1 MSPARGYNP
10 PDSTLADLKHLHAT
24 LGIDRVV
31 FTQPSTYGTD
41 NSAMLAAMRRLHW
54 MQIEHLEQPGQEFI
68 SIRPTFGEALE
79 HILPVNERRP
89 DPDYEDFRLRFFFH
103 VFHPTPVEK
112 TEWLDEIV
120 NHRWYL
126 KLQRRRFGHPDSAA
140 EREADVA
147 RGGAL
152 RSVTIRPG
160 ETWSF
165 NATIGS
171 PANVEVRTIGGV
183 PGGGW
188 CDLASRYVQ
197 AVRPLLPREA
207 VQFVNHVT
215 TSGIR
220 IADVAD
226 DDAVSI
232 WNIDGQA
239 GSAGQSQDLQITNT
253 LDTPLRLL
261 VVEQPDQQIVVR
273 AALGESEL

>member
-1 MSPARGYNP
+1 MPIELTRAQLLISVFIASVFVLVMLSGQSASPALISTWLPRQAAAA
-10 PDSTLADLKHLHAT
+10 DS
-24 LGIDRVV
+24 V
-31 FTQPSTYGTD
+31 
-41 NSAMLAAMRRLHW
+41 LAAPQAIAGVAQAGTSSVPL
-54 MQIEHLEQPGQEFI
+54 
-68 SIRPTFGEALE
+68 SIAGDVGFNVLSAL
-79 HILPVNERRP
+79 
-89 DPDYEDFRLRFFFH
+89 
-103 VFHPTPVEK
+103 
-112 TEWLDEIV
+112 
-120 NHRWYL
+120 
-126 KLQRRRFGHPDSAA
+126 G
-140 EREADVA
+140 A
-147 RGGAL
+147 RDGAL

-171 PANVEVRTIGGV
+171 PANVDVRTIGGV

-215 TSGIR
+215 TAGIR

-239 GSAGQSQDLQITNT
+239 GSAGQSQDLEITNT
-253 LDTPLRLL
+253 LNAPLKLQ
-261 VVEQPDQQIVVR
+261 VVDQPDQQIVVL
-273 AALGESEL
+273 ALVGNS

>member
-1 MSPARGYNP
+1 MPIELTRAQLLISVFIASVFVLVMLSGQSASPALISTWLP
-10 PDSTLADLKHLHAT
+10 KQSAAADS
-24 LGIDRVV
+24 VV
-31 FTQPSTYGTD
+31 AAA
-41 NSAMLAAMRRLHW
+41 NSALAAPRAIAGVAQANTSSVPL
-54 MQIEHLEQPGQEFI
+54 
-68 SIRPTFGEALE
+68 SIAGDVGFNVLSALGA
-79 HILPVNERRP
+79 H
-89 DPDYEDFRLRFFFH
+89 D
-103 VFHPTPVEK
+103 
-112 TEWLDEIV
+112 
-120 NHRWYL
+120 
-126 KLQRRRFGHPDSAA
+126 
-140 EREADVA
+140 
-147 RGGAL
+147 GAL

-171 PANVEVRTIGGV
+171 PTNVHVRTISGV

-253 LDTPLRLL
+253 LNAPLKLQ
-261 VVEQPDQQIVVR
+261 VVEQPDQQIVVQ
-273 AALGESEL
+273 AAVGDG

>member
-1 MSPARGYNP
+1 MPIELTRAQLLIGVCIASVFVLVMLSGQSASPALISTWLPRQSAAA
-10 PDSTLADLKHLHAT
+10 DS
-24 LGIDRVV
+24 VV
-31 FTQPSTYGTD
+31 AAA
-41 NSAMLAAMRRLHW
+41 NSVLAAPHTIAGVAQANTSSVPL
-54 MQIEHLEQPGQEFI
+54 
-68 SIRPTFGEALE
+68 SIAGDVGFNVLSAL
-79 HILPVNERRP
+79 
-89 DPDYEDFRLRFFFH
+89 
-103 VFHPTPVEK
+103 
-112 TEWLDEIV
+112 
-120 NHRWYL
+120 
-126 KLQRRRFGHPDSAA
+126 G
-140 EREADVA
+140 A
-147 RGGAL
+147 RDGAL

-171 PANVEVRTIGGV
+171 PAHVDVRTIDGV

-215 TSGIR
+215 TAGIQ

-253 LDTPLRLL
+253 LNAPLKLQ
-261 VVEQPDQQIVVR
+261 VVEQPDQQIVVQ
-273 AALGESEL
+273 AAVGE

>member
-1 MSPARGYNP
+1 MPIELTRAQLLISVFIASVFVLIILSGQSASPALISTWLPGQSAAA
-10 PDSTLADLKHLHAT
+10 DS
-24 LGIDRVV
+24 VV
-31 FTQPSTYGTD
+31 AA
-41 NSAMLAAMRRLHW
+41 NSVLAAPQVIAGVAQADTNSVPL
-54 MQIEHLEQPGQEFI
+54 
-68 SIRPTFGEALE
+68 SIAGDVGFNVLSAL
-79 HILPVNERRP
+79 
-89 DPDYEDFRLRFFFH
+89 D
-103 VFHPTPVEK
+103 
-112 TEWLDEIV
+112 
-120 NHRWYL
+120 
-126 KLQRRRFGHPDSAA
+126 
-140 EREADVA
+140 A

-171 PANVEVRTIGGV
+171 PANVEVRTVGGV

-239 GSAGQSQDLQITNT
+239 GSVGQNQDLQITNT
-253 LDTPLRLL
+253 LGTSLRLL

-273 AALGESEL
+273 AALGDR

>member
-1 MSPARGYNP
+1 MPIGLTRAQLLIGVFIASVFVLIMLSGQSASPALISTWLPRQSAEA
-10 PDSTLADLKHLHAT
+10 DSAGSPA
-24 LGIDRVV
+24 
-31 FTQPSTYGTD
+31 Y
-41 NSAMLAAMRRLHW
+41 SALAAPQAIAGVAQADTRSVPL
-54 MQIEHLEQPGQEFI
+54 
-68 SIRPTFGEALE
+68 SIAGDVGFNVLSAL
-79 HILPVNERRP
+79 
-89 DPDYEDFRLRFFFH
+89 
-103 VFHPTPVEK
+103 
-112 TEWLDEIV
+112 
-120 NHRWYL
+120 
-126 KLQRRRFGHPDSAA
+126 SA
-140 EREADVA
+140 RS
-147 RGGAL
+147 GAL
-152 RSVTIRPG
+152 RSVVIRPG

-171 PANVEVRTIGGV
+171 PANVDVRTVGGV

-239 GSAGQSQDLQITNT
+239 GSFGQSQDLEITNT
-253 LDTPLRLL
+253 LNTPLHLQ
-261 VVEQPDQQIVVR
+261 VVDQPDQQIVVQ
-273 AALGESEL
+273 AAVGE

>member
-1 MSPARGYNP
+1 MPIELTRAQLLISVCIMSMFVLFMLSGQSASPVSISPWLPRQSAAS
-10 PDSTLADLKHLHAT
+10 DS
-24 LGIDRVV
+24 VV
-31 FTQPSTYGTD
+31 AAA
-41 NSAMLAAMRRLHW
+41 NSVLAAPPPIAGVAQVAQADTRSVPL
-54 MQIEHLEQPGQEFI
+54 
-68 SIRPTFGEALE
+68 SIAGDVGFNVLSAL
-79 HILPVNERRP
+79 
-89 DPDYEDFRLRFFFH
+89 
-103 VFHPTPVEK
+103 
-112 TEWLDEIV
+112 
-120 NHRWYL
+120 
-126 KLQRRRFGHPDSAA
+126 GAS
-140 EREADVA
+140 
-147 RGGAL
+147 GGAL

-171 PANVEVRTIGGV
+171 PTYVDVRTIGGV

-215 TSGIR
+215 TAGIR

-239 GSAGQSQDLQITNT
+239 GSVGQSQDLEITNT
-253 LDTPLRLL
+253 LNTPLHLQ
-261 VVEQPDQQIVVR
+261 VIDQPDQQIVVQ
-273 AALGESEL
+273 AALGE

>member
-1 MSPARGYNP
+1 MPIELTRAQLLISVCIASVFVLFMFTGQPASPALMSAWLPRQ
-10 PDSTLADLKHLHAT
+10 SAAT
-24 LGIDRVV
+24 GSV
-31 FTQPSTYGTD
+31 
-41 NSAMLAAMRRLHW
+41 LAAPQVIAGVAQVVQADTSSVPL
-54 MQIEHLEQPGQEFI
+54 
-68 SIRPTFGEALE
+68 SIAGDVGFNVLSAL
-79 HILPVNERRP
+79 
-89 DPDYEDFRLRFFFH
+89 
-103 VFHPTPVEK
+103 
-112 TEWLDEIV
+112 
-120 NHRWYL
+120 
-126 KLQRRRFGHPDSAA
+126 G
-140 EREADVA
+140 A

-171 PANVEVRTIGGV
+171 PANVDVRTIGGV

-215 TSGIR
+215 TAGIR

-253 LDTPLRLL
+253 LNTPLYLQ
-261 VVEQPDQQIVVR
+261 VVDQPDQQIVVQ
-273 AALGESEL
+273 AALGE

>member
-1 MSPARGYNP
+1 MPIELTRAQLLISVCIASVFVLFMLSGQSASPA
-10 PDSTLADLKHLHAT
+10 L
-24 LGIDRVV
+24 I
-31 FTQPSTYGTD
+31 
-41 NSAMLAAMRRLHW
+41 SAWLPRQSAAAGSVLAAPQVIAGVA
-54 MQIEHLEQPGQEFI
+54 QIVQADTSSVPL
-68 SIRPTFGEALE
+68 SIAGDVGFNVLSAL
-79 HILPVNERRP
+79 
-89 DPDYEDFRLRFFFH
+89 
-103 VFHPTPVEK
+103 
-112 TEWLDEIV
+112 
-120 NHRWYL
+120 
-126 KLQRRRFGHPDSAA
+126 G
-140 EREADVA
+140 A

-171 PANVEVRTIGGV
+171 PANVDVRTIGGV

-215 TSGIR
+215 TAGIR

-232 WNIDGQA
+232 WNINGQA
-239 GSAGQSQDLQITNT
+239 GSAGQSQDLEITNT
-253 LDTPLRLL
+253 LNTPLKLQ
-261 VVEQPDQQIVVR
+261 VVDQPDQQIVVQ
-273 AALGESEL
+273 AALGE

>member
-1 MSPARGYNP
+1 MPIEL
-10 PDSTLADLKHLHAT
+10 T
-24 LGIDRVV
+24 RVQLMIGV
-31 FTQPSTYGTD
+31 FVVSVVVLI
-41 NSAMLAAMRRLHW
+41 MLS
-54 MQIEHLEQPGQEFI
+54 GQ
-68 SIRPTFGEALE
+68 
-79 HILPVNERRP
+79 
-89 DPDYEDFRLRFFFH
+89 
-103 VFHPTPVEK
+103 
-112 TEWLDEIV
+112 
-120 NHRWYL
+120 
-126 KLQRRRFGHPDSAA
+126 SAA
-140 EREADVA
+140 PVSISPWLPRQAAAADSVADAANSVLDAPAAISGVAQAATSSVPLSIAGDVGFNVLSALGA

-171 PANVEVRTIGGV
+171 PANVDVRMIDGM

-215 TSGIR
+215 TAGIR

-253 LDTPLRLL
+253 LNAPLKLQ
-261 VVEQPDQQIVVR
+261 VVEQPDHQIVVR
-273 AALGESEL
+273 AAVGNR

>member
-1 MSPARGYNP
+1 MPIELTRAQLLISVCIASVFVLFMLSDQSASPASISPWLPRQSAAS
-10 PDSTLADLKHLHAT
+10 DSVIAAA
-24 LGIDRVV
+24 
-31 FTQPSTYGTD
+31 
-41 NSAMLAAMRRLHW
+41 NSVLAAPPPIAGIAQAIQADTRSVPL
-54 MQIEHLEQPGQEFI
+54 
-68 SIRPTFGEALE
+68 SIAGDVGFNVLSALGAS
-79 HILPVNERRP
+79 N
-89 DPDYEDFRLRFFFH
+89 
-103 VFHPTPVEK
+103 
-112 TEWLDEIV
+112 
-120 NHRWYL
+120 
-126 KLQRRRFGHPDSAA
+126 
-140 EREADVA
+140 
-147 RGGAL
+147 GAL

-171 PANVEVRTIGGV
+171 PANVEVRTIAGV

-215 TSGIR
+215 TAGIR

-253 LDTPLRLL
+253 LNTPLYLQ
-261 VVEQPDQQIVVR
+261 VVDQPDQQIVVQ
-273 AALGESEL
+273 AALGNS

>member
-1 MSPARGYNP
+1 VQLLIGVCIASVFVLVMLSGQSASPVLISTWLPRQPAAE
-10 PDSTLADLKHLHAT
+10 DS
-24 LGIDRVV
+24 VV
-31 FTQPSTYGTD
+31 AAA
-41 NSAMLAAMRRLHW
+41 NSVLAAAPAIAGVAQVAQTDTSSVPL
-54 MQIEHLEQPGQEFI
+54 
-68 SIRPTFGEALE
+68 SIAGDVGFNVLSALRA
-79 HILPVNERRP
+79 H
-89 DPDYEDFRLRFFFH
+89 
-103 VFHPTPVEK
+103 
-112 TEWLDEIV
+112 
-120 NHRWYL
+120 
-126 KLQRRRFGHPDSAA
+126 
-140 EREADVA
+140 
-147 RGGAL
+147 GGAL

-171 PANVEVRTIGGV
+171 PANIDVRTIGGV

-215 TSGIR
+215 TAGIR

-232 WNIDGQA
+232 WNIDGHA

-253 LDTPLRLL
+253 LNAPLKLQ
-261 VVEQPDQQIVVR
+261 VVEQPDQQIVVQ
-273 AALGESEL
+273 AAVGDG

>member
-1 MSPARGYNP
+1 MPIELTRTQLLISVCIVSAFVLFMLSGQSGAPASISPWLPR
-10 PDSTLADLKHLHAT
+10 
-24 LGIDRVV
+24 
-31 FTQPSTYGTD
+31 
-41 NSAMLAAMRRLHW
+41 
-54 MQIEHLEQPGQEFI
+54 QPGADSGAAAPNSMPAAPQPIAGFAQAI
-68 SIRPTFGEALE
+68 QAGTRSVPLSIVGDVGFNVLSAL
-79 HILPVNERRP
+79 
-89 DPDYEDFRLRFFFH
+89 
-103 VFHPTPVEK
+103 
-112 TEWLDEIV
+112 
-120 NHRWYL
+120 
-126 KLQRRRFGHPDSAA
+126 G
-140 EREADVA
+140 A

-171 PANVEVRTIGGV
+171 PANVDVRTIGGV

-197 AVRPLLPREA
+197 AVRPLLPHEA

-215 TSGIR
+215 TAGIR

-239 GSAGQSQDLQITNT
+239 GSAGQSQDLEITNT
-253 LDTPLRLL
+253 LDMPLRLQ
-261 VVEQPDQQIVVR
+261 VIEQADQQIVVQ
-273 AALGESEL
+273 AALGE

>member
-1 MSPARGYNP
+1 MPIELTRAQLLICVCVASVLALFMLGRPSASQASISP
-10 PDSTLADLKHLHAT
+10 
-24 LGIDRVV
+24 
-31 FTQPSTYGTD
+31 
-41 NSAMLAAMRRLHW
+41 W
-54 MQIEHLEQPGQEFI
+54 
-68 SIRPTFGEALE
+68 
-79 HILPVNERRP
+79 LPR
-89 DPDYEDFRLRFFFH
+89 
-103 VFHPTPVEK
+103 
-112 TEWLDEIV
+112 
-120 NHRWYL
+120 
-126 KLQRRRFGHPDSAA
+126 QSAA
-140 EREADVA
+140 DSVVDAANAVLVPSQAITGFAQAMPADTRSVPLSIA
-147 RGGAL
+147 GDVGFNVLSALGAQGGAL

-171 PANVEVRTIGGV
+171 PANVDVRTIGGV

-215 TSGIR
+215 TAGIR

-253 LDTPLRLL
+253 LNAPLHLQ
-261 VVEQPDQQIVVR
+261 VVDQPDRQIVVQ
-273 AALGESEL
+273 AAVGDSW